1 MDDELNDLSGTD
13 YDVDD
18 EGKDLNFMYD
28 QASQLRLQENL
39 KSALDNTNWAISFYA
54 HYSFYSLLL

>member
-1 MDDELNDLSGTD
+1 MDDELSDLSDTD

-39 KSALDNTNWAISFYA
+39 KSALDNTN
-54 HYSFYSLLL
+54 

>member
-1 MDDELNDLSGTD
+1 MGDELSDLSDTD

-18 EGKDLNFMYD
+18 EGKDLNFMHD

-39 KSALDNTNWAISFYA
+39 KSALDNTN
-54 HYSFYSLLL
+54 